1 MLSATT
7 FPLEV
12 QPAEL
17 IQKGRS
23 DAYSLPLREYDE
35 PCGSVS
41 FDVER
46 RTERDVA
53 NRLSVDDAD
62 KVRRGDRDAAV
73 LDSDAA
79 ENISRIFR

>member
-62 KVRRGDRDAAV
+62 KVRRGDGMRQ
-73 LDSDAA
+73 
-79 ENISRIFR
+79 F